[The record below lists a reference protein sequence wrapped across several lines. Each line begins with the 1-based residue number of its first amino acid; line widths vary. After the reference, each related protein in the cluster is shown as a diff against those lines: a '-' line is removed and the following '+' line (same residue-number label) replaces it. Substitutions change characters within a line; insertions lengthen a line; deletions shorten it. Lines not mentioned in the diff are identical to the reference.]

1 MLETPEVQLNPAIVT
16 AAVTLTVAVLGFL
29 ATYANSVRLNQRQAR
44 LERVNRQL
52 SELYG
57 PMLAIRG
64 ANQRAFQEFARTYE
78 FDNGRFRGKPP
89 TEEDH
94 EVWRRW
100 VRTVF
105 AVENRRLYS
114 ILLTKADLLID
125 DEMPRVLLDFYA
137 HVLGYEV
144 TIKEWEEGDYRE
156 TGSVIVFPKGLDAY
170 AERCFSVLKEEQA
183 RLIGGRSLAERL
195 ALRA

>member
-1 MLETPEVQLNPAIVT
+1 MLNPAIVT
-16 AAVTLTVAVLGFL
+16 AAVTITVALLGFL

-44 LERVNRQL
+44 LERINRQL

-64 ANQRAFQEFARTYE
+64 ANLRAFEEFSKIYD
-78 FDNGRFRGKPP
+78 FDNGRFHGGPP

-94 EVWRRW
+94 EAWRLW
-100 VRTVF
+100 VTTVF
-105 AVENRRLYS
+105 AVENQRLYK

-125 DEMPRVLLDFYA
+125 DEMPAVLLDYCA

-144 TIKEWEEGDYRE
+144 VLKEWEKGDYRHL
-156 TGSVIVFPKGLDAY
+156 GSVIIFPKRLDEY
-170 AERCFSVLKEEQA
+170 AKQCFSVLKEEQA
-183 RLIGGRSLAERL
+183 RLIGGQSLREKL
-195 ALRA
+195 ALRT